1 VFRDITD
8 GMVEAFVRRADARF
22 WPDVSAS
29 RIRVEVAYALPQR
42 QLLRRVTLDQG
53 SCVGDALAASG
64 LLEEFRRS
72 FGAAGST
79 DARAAGLVLRDRDRV
94 EIYRPL
100 RADPKEIRRRR
111 AATRR
116 AIADQLQN
124 CPTSARAAAFCCSIC
139 ASSR

>member
-1 VFRDITD
+1 
-8 GMVEAFVRRADARF
+8 
-22 WPDVSAS
+22 VSAS

-72 FGAAGST
+72 VRRRWEST
-79 DARAAGLVLRDRDRV
+79 GRACSRTRASDRDRV

-116 AIADQLQN
+116 GN
-124 CPTSARAAAFCCSIC
+124 R
-139 ASSR
+139 